1 MSGGCLRFLPSTVPP
16 KHQETDPVVLPLRFF
31 FEKPDD
37 FQVPVQAPA
46 AVPQTGIIEHMPSE
60 MRLGN
65 QKNMDCLSTRLLARG

>member
-16 KHQETDPVVLPLRFF
+16 KHHETDPVVLPLC
-31 FEKPDD
+31 

-65 QKNMDCLSTRLLARG
+65 QKNMDCLITRLLAPG